1 MESLPY
7 PDGHFSKCCTINS
20 LFYWQDARK
29 GMAEIFRVLEDGGRI
44 VVCVTCK
51 HCLEIKSFAR
61 AGISLYEEN
70 ELCELLTDAGFG
82 IVKIEHACAS
92 GASKMH
98 QEIG

>member
-1 MESLPY
+1 
-7 PDGHFSKCCTINS
+7 
-20 LFYWQDARK
+20 
-29 GMAEIFRVLEDGGRI
+29 
-44 VVCVTCK
+44 VTCK